1 MLGDIPFTAEYD
13 AENRLTNISFS
24 NQGRLEERFSDG
36 FDHFLRRYERYVD
49 DEQSVSKLFVR
60 PGLLERQERNGQ
72 GEVTAQNV
80 WRPDLVGSTLRSPNG
95 ISQEWQFDSKG
106 DIARLIFKQSCCYLI
121 NHYLPAGG
129 SNPPC

>member
-36 FDHFLRRYERYVD
+36 FDHFLRRYERYVN

-80 WRPDLVGSTLRSPNG
+80 WRPDLVGSTQRSPNG
-95 ISQEWQFDSKG
+95 ISQVIVKVTSPDLS
-106 DIARLIFKQSCCYLI
+106 S
-121 NHYLPAGG
+121 
-129 SNPPC
+129 SNRVAI